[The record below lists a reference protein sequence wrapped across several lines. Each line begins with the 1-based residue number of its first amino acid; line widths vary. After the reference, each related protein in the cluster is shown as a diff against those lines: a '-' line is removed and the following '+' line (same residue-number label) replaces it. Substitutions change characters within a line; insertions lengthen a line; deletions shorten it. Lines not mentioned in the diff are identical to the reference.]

1 MSLMIPDIVKW
12 PISELTRFTF
22 AEVCILQPLS
32 HWAARSYQHAPVA
45 VAWACFEPVHL
56 LVCRLYG
63 ESSGDRGT
71 QSSSCVCVSVHIFLC
86 FFSLNDIQASQDGW
100 NGVTARFSHI
110 IFSFCPCLHSSNPTG
125 VVYGSVWQEKKQFSR
140 GKERD
145 YLHFTFSSSCDDNW
159 THPKWFLYAHRGLWI
174 FSESGHMNSGI
185 ILGCNWQ

>member
-1 MSLMIPDIVKW
+1 MPSSASL
-12 PISELTRFTF
+12 S
-22 AEVCILQPLS
+22 LS
-32 HWAARSYQHAPVA
+32 CTLLSACSSCRSLSVLWTSSPPCVPPV
-45 VAWACFEPVHL
+45 W
-56 LVCRLYG
+56 

-71 QSSSCVCVSVHIFLC
+71 QSSSCVCVSVHIFLWV
-86 FFSLNDIQASQDGW
+86 FFLSDIQASQDGW
-100 NGVTARFSHI
+100 NGVTARFSHL

-174 FSESGHMNSGI
+174 FNESGHMDSGI